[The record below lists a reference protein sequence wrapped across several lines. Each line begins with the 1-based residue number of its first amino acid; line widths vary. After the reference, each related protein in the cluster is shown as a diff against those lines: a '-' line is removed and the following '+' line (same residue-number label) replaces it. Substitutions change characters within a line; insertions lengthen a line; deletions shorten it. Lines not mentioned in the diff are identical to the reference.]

1 MKAFLLG
8 TFDGVHLGH
17 QALIARARS
26 LVGPKGEVQ
35 LLTFNNHP
43 ATYLRPENAPKVL
56 CSLEHKIELLKEAG
70 ADEVITV
77 DFSAPFANQSV
88 EEFVR
93 DWKERLDFS
102 YFVVGHDARL
112 GRDRTGTP
120 GKIRELGNLYH
131 FGAEEVAGV
140 LMEEKLISSTRC
152 RQAVSQGDFT
162 LLQKLLGRPYSIKGP
177 VVAGNGEGRKLG
189 AATANLEIEGF
200 ALPPF
205 GVYASTA
212 KLESGGTFPAI
223 ANLGV
228 APTFGGNN
236 PRLEVHLIGFERTLY
251 GEKLEWIP
259 QRFLRPEKTFSSP
272 EELQQQIALD
282 LKAVMSPTGT
292 KSRQTM
298 GRKDQS

>member
-17 QALIARARS
+17 QALIARARA

-43 ATYLRPENAPKVL
+43 ATYLRPEKAPKAL
-56 CSLEHKIELLKEAG
+56 CSLEHKVELLKKAG
-70 ADEVITV
+70 TDEVIAI
-77 DFSAPFANQSV
+77 DFSAHFANQSV

-131 FGAEEVAGV
+131 FGVEEVAGV
-140 LMEEKLISSTRC
+140 QVEGKLVSSTRC
-152 RQAVSQGDFT
+152 RQAVSEGDFA

-177 VVAGNGEGRKLG
+177 VIAGNGEGRKLG
-189 AATANLEIEGF
+189 AATANLEVEGF
-200 ALPPF
+200 VLPPH

-212 KLESGGTFPAI
+212 KLESGETFPAV
-223 ANLGV
+223 ANLGI
-228 APTFGGNN
+228 APTFGGNT
-236 PRLEVHLIGFERTLY
+236 PRLEVHVIGLDRTLY
-251 GEKLEWIP
+251 GQKMEWTP
-259 QRFLRPEKTFSSP
+259 RRFLRPEKKFSSP
-272 EELQQQIALD
+272 EELQQQITLD
-282 LKAVMSPTGT
+282 LKAI
-292 KSRQTM
+292 K
-298 GRKDQS
+298 